1 MLSISSMHR
10 EVQRMLA
17 RLPTDVRKRIR
28 ALRKL
33 QLQTTNLEAE
43 FHRLV
48 YDLERKHQESHAE
61 LFEKRNGI
69 VK

>member
-1 MLSISSMHR
+1 
-10 EVQRMLA
+10 MLA
-17 RLPTDVRKRIR
+17 TLPLEVRKRVR

-33 QLQTTNLEAE
+33 QLQTTELEAE
-43 FHRLV
+43 FHRQV
-48 YDLERKHQESHAE
+48 YDLERKHQDAHAA